1 VFAVIWR
8 SLSTFQT
15 QCKYSHRVIVHQK
28 AARCHTADKRAIR
41 PSDIF
46 PDYPSV
52 HPSIQTSS
60 IIINHHQ
67 SSSIIINHHQS
78 SSIIYTSSN
87 YTILH
92 LIDKKE
98 SSGHCIL
105 IMLVEPTIL
114 LHGGEIDLVLD
125 LQGAGCFPQRHR
137 EVWSR
142 WIPVIIRRRIL
153 ADEVLGGAWWA
164 IFARTPVQSNGK
176 QFNE

>member
-1 VFAVIWR
+1 MSYGGQTSHPTFR
-8 SLSTFQT
+8 YLSRL
-15 QCKYSHRVIVHQK
+15 S
-28 AARCHTADKRAIR
+28 IR
-41 PSDIF
+41 PPI
-46 PDYPSV
+46 
-52 HPSIQTSS
+52 HP

-137 EVWSR
+137 EV
-142 WIPVIIRRRIL
+142 
-153 ADEVLGGAWWA
+153 
-164 IFARTPVQSNGK
+164 
-176 QFNE
+176 